1 MWFCLYMSIA
11 FLFIKALTLLINNL
25 IYLLL
30 LLYKASVPFICKWFL
45 YRQNLFFSSWMCVTL
60 ALYSWVLLISTWRS
74 LQDRVAPHADVC
86 WRVMTP
92 RTLDRTTPSLR
103 YRTAQTFFQGLL
115 SYALYIAFFI
125 PFWVLNL
132 WLLLVVLLVTISLAH
147 C

>member
-11 FLFIKALTLLINNL
+11 FLFIKALTLLINNI

-30 LLYKASVPFICKWFL
+30 LLYKASVPFIFKWFFC
-45 YRQNLFFSSWMCVTL
+45 QQKKKNLPEC
-60 ALYSWVLLISTWRS
+60 VLLWLCTAGFCWSQPGGVCRI
-74 LQDRVAPHADVC
+74 RVAPHADVC

-115 SYALYIAFFI
+115 SYSLYIAFFI
-125 PFWVLNL
+125 LFWVLNL
-132 WLLLVVLLVTISLAH
+132 WLLLVVLLVTISLTH
-147 C
+147 S